1 MVTNHF
7 FSSFL
12 LHSLHLP
19 HLFIFFITPLSFLST
34 KTSLPSF
41 FSSHFLTVSFPLFLS
56 SSPPMAPKAK
66 KSFYVLSSNAFHLTR
81 YSGATRLVG
90 PSPLTYRP
98 KNHIPM
104 GECVGF
110 SFFLSHFQ
118 VSLWSLVLMCF
129 FNYVIAWVLLWNRYR
144 WKPDVLGR
152 VGTCLGL
159 ILDDASLKM
168 SKNCFC
174 LLLACVGSGLHML
187 LVFMCTQL
195 YSCVRK
201 YVLEVLC
208 TWK

>member
-7 FSSFL
+7 FSSSSFSL
-12 LHSLHLP
+12 SLSPLHILHNSSLFSLYKNLP
-19 HLFIFFITPLSFLST
+19 
-34 KTSLPSF
+34 
-41 FSSHFLTVSFPLFLS
+41 PLFLFLTLSNCLIS
-56 SSPPMAPKAK
+56 SLSLI
-66 KSFYVLSSNAFHLTR
+66 LSSNGTQGQEILLCPSNAFDLTR